1 MQRKESAAPAWK
13 NLPELRVLFFYVVDS
28 EMCIKKRIEFVQ
40 QGESPETLLNKSSQ
54 KNNNVITLIKR
65 LIKDNT

>member
-13 NLPELRVLFFYVVDS
+13 NLAGAAGSFYVVDS
-28 EMCIKKRIEFVQ
+28 EMCIKKPDRICST
-40 QGESPETLLNKSSQ
+40 GRITGNPIDKSSQ
-54 KNNNVITLIKR
+54 KNNNVITLIKQ